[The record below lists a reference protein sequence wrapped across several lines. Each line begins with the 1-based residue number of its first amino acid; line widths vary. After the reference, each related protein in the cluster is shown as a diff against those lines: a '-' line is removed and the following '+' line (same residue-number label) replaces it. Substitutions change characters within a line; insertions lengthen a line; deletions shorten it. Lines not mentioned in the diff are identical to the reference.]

1 MFARVNI
8 AGALAVVALVASLT
22 GSSYAA
28 ADLAPAG
35 SVGSSQ
41 LKPGAA
47 TATKIAAAAV
57 SARAVRDHTLLRGDL
72 APGAVLGPSGP
83 AGPAGAAGTP
93 GVSGAMGAVGRIGLS
108 GPLGPA
114 GAAGPKGATGDPG
127 PAPEDSYIGDYTNGN
142 IDVPANDEQTGTG
155 SCPDGMR
162 VLSGAPSGLLIG
174 ASPPRLT
181 LLASEP
187 NAAGT
192 GWTVTMQ
199 AGAVASHFQIE
210 FVCAFVD

>member
-1 MFARVNI
+1 MFARMNRT
-8 AGALAVVALVASLT
+8 GALAVVALVASLT

-28 ADLAPAG
+28 GVLAPTA
-35 SVGSSQ
+35 SVGARQ
-41 LKPGAA
+41 LKRSAA
-47 TATKIAAAAV
+47 TAPKIAAGAV
-57 SARAVRDHTLLRGDL
+57 TARAVRFHTLLRGDL
-72 APGAVLGPSGP
+72 APGVAVGP
-83 AGPAGAAGTP
+83 AGTDGPGGSTGAPGAHGT
-93 GVSGAMGAVGRIGLS
+93 AGAVGQIGLR

-127 PAPEDSYIGDYTNGN
+127 RAPEDSYIGDFTIGD
-142 IDVPANDEQTGTG
+142 IGVPANGEQTATGT
-155 SCPDGMR
+155 CPEGMR

-181 LLASEP
+181 LVASEP

-199 AGAVASHFQIE
+199 AGAVASQFQIE